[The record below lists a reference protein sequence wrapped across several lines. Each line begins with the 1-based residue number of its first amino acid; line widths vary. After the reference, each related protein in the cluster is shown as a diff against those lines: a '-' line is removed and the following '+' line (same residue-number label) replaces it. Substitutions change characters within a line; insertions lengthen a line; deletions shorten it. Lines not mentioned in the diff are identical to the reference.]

1 MLNNDQVVDKL
12 NHLLGTLKD
21 GQTGYKEAAE
31 EAENPQYKTMFN
43 EYSQQRATLA
53 SEIEAEIRR
62 LGGDP
67 KDSGSAGAAV
77 HRAWLNIRDRITGSD
92 DKSVI
97 NEVERGE
104 DVAVD
109 NYQDVMKED
118 LPADVK
124 SMLDQQYSKVKAT
137 HDKIRD
143 IKHSLNA

>member
-1 MLNNDQVVDKL
+1 MLDNKQVVNKL

-67 KDSGSAGAAV
+67 DDSGSAGAAV
-77 HRAWLNIRDRITGSD
+77 HRAWLNIRD
-92 DKSVI
+92 
-97 NEVERGE
+97 
-104 DVAVD
+104 
-109 NYQDVMKED
+109 
-118 LPADVK
+118 PA
-124 SMLDQQYSKVKAT
+124 
-137 HDKIRD
+137 
-143 IKHSLNA
+143 SLAAMTSP